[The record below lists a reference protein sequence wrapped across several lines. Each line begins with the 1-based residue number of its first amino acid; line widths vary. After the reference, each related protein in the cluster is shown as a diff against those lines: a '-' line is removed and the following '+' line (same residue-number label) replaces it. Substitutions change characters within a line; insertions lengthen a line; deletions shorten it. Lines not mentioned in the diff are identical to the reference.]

1 MDMSKYKG
9 MFLTEAREHLGS
21 MNQLVVS
28 LEKEPQDKG
37 TIDSLFRSAHS
48 IKGMAASMGYD
59 DVAELSHKM
68 EDLMDKFRKEE
79 MTVTPEAIDILLE
92 GVDALE
98 RLTDAIEQESA
109 ADVDLSGIVERIKGY
124 GESEDNRTG
133 GITPHIKESEAEA
146 EIVVPVLVPPPTG
159 NQSPA
164 TGFKISIG
172 ISHDSSAPSIRAF
185 LIYRKIKEY
194 GEVVSMDPSEADIK
208 GGKFSG
214 QLSVSIKTYSA
225 QTTVED
231 AIMGMGEVSSLKIE
245 PLEIREVPDSEFRVP
260 SSDIPKHE
268 SQDTKPE
275 TGAPV
280 AAAPLQQTI
289 KVNTTLLDYFVSAI
303 GELIINKSR
312 LHLISK
318 GLPSKELKDGLN
330 QLDRLVRDLHDQVMT
345 VRMMPIE
352 SILERFPRVIRDL
365 ARKQG
370 KEVELVLEGQD
381 IELDRSILE
390 GLGNPLTHMIRNS
403 IDHGIEP
410 PDERKRLGK
419 PLPAK
424 IRIKASREK
433 DQVFIEVSD
442 DGRGMD
448 PDILKEAAVRKG
460 VITPGKAAG
469 MDRKEALMLI
479 CLPGFST
486 AREVSDISG
495 RGVGMDAVK
504 AAVEP
509 LGGSIDIDS
518 QPGVGTRITLR
529 LPLTVA
535 IIQSLL
541 IEAANETFAIPIS
554 RVLRT
559 LEVERVNIKMS
570 QKQRLIDFDGS
581 LIPLLSLRKILK
593 MPLLSTQEKFIYVV
607 VTEIKGKIV
616 GIVVDRF
623 AGQQEAFIKPLG
635 RPLNRIAGLSGTTVL
650 GSGKTIFLLDVGN
663 LI

>member
-68 EDLMDKFRKEE
+68 EDLMDKFRKEA

-98 RLTDAIEQESA
+98 RLTDAIEQDSA

-124 GESEDNRTG
+124 GESEYNRAG
-133 GITPHIKESEAEA
+133 GITLPVKESEAAA
-146 EIVVPVLVPPPTG
+146 EVVVPIAVPTSA
-159 NQSPA
+159 NQSP
-164 TGFKISIG
+164 TIGFKISIE
-172 ISHDSSAPSIRAF
+172 ISQDSPAPSVRAF
-185 LIYRKIKEY
+185 LIYRKIKEF
-194 GEVVSMDPSEADIK
+194 GEVVSMNPSEADIK

-214 QLSVSIKTYSA
+214 QFSASIKTYSA
-225 QTTVED
+225 QNTVEE

-245 PLEIREVPDSEFRVP
+245 PLEIREVSDSEFRVP
-260 SSDIPKHE
+260 SSDTPKHE
-268 SQDTKPE
+268 SQDSKPE

-419 PLPAK
+419 PVPAK

-448 PDILKEAAVRKG
+448 PDILKETAVRKG
-460 VITPGKAAG
+460 VITPEKAAG

-504 AAVEP
+504 AAIEP

-518 QPGVGTRITLR
+518 QPGAGTRITLR

-541 IEAANETFAIPIS
+541 IEATNETFAIPIS

-593 MPLLSTQEKFIYVV
+593 MPPLSTQEKFIYVV

-635 RPLNRIAGLSGTTVL
+635 KPLNRIAGLSGTTVL